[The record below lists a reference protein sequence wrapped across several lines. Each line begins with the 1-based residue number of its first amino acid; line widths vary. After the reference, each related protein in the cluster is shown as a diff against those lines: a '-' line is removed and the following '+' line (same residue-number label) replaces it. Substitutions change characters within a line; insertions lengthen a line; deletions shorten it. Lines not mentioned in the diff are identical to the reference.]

1 MMAGIEEMVGCVGL
15 GVPAK
20 EYLTGITSRPIK
32 SGFSNATSNTINT
45 TIKSWCFCVCI
56 LFRVYSYS
64 NCLLCCSIILSSQLP
79 LSNIG
84 PLLPVWVNIDHNACR
99 IMSTPA
105 TATAVHQDTVTAY
118 EAANT
123 PVKPSAR
130 RVLGELTP
138 NTRIGSPNLH
148 DGADKLEALKGH
160 SPLKQAQSLSPVRLL
175 NAENWPDF
183 TISGIG
189 RKRSINEVDGA
200 VAREEH
206 RGYTPRRHDER
217 ETYLR
222 DAFKPAY
229 RANMRGHTVP
239 SIYAAVR

>member
-1 MMAGIEEMVGCVGL
+1 MITSIGETVGYVGL

-32 SGFSNATSNTINT
+32 SGFNNATSNTINT

-56 LFRVYSYS
+56 LFIVYLYP
-64 NCLLCCSIILSSQLP
+64 NCLLCCSTILSSQLP

-84 PLLPVWVNIDHNACR
+84 PLLPVWVNIHHNACR

-118 EAANT
+118 GAANT
-123 PVKPSAR
+123 LVKPSAR

-138 NTRIGSPNLH
+138 NTRIESPNLH
-148 DGADKLEALKGH
+148 HGVDVLEALKGH
-160 SPLKQAQSLSPVRLL
+160 SPLKQVQSLSPVRPL

-222 DAFKPAY
+222 DAFRPAS
-229 RANMRGHTVP
+229 RVNMCGHTVP
-239 SIYAAVR
+239 SIYALR